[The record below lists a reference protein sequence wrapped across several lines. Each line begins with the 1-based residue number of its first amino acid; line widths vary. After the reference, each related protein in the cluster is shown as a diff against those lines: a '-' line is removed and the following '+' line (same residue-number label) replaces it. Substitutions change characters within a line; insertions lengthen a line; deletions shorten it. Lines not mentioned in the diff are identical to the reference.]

1 MHLPNQEYT
10 GIINILV
17 IFAHFLQ
24 HRCYIY
30 RIIYIHTHAH
40 AHVYV
45 YDIVK
50 LFDRYFLVLYF
61 IMESPSSIKVHSWI
75 ADIIK
80 VNVKVGEKS

>member
-30 RIIYIHTHAH
+30 RIIYI
-40 AHVYV
+40 

-50 LFDRYFLVLYF
+50 LPDRYFLVLYF
-61 IMESPSSIKVHSWI
+61 IMESPSSIKVHTWI
-75 ADIIK
+75 ANIIK